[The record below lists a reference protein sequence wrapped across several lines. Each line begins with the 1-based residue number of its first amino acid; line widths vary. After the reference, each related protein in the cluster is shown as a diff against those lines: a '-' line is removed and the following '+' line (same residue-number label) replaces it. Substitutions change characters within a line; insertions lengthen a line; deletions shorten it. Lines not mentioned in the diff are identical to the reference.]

1 MPHFE
6 GKTGYR
12 CSCPDGT
19 CDMNCR
25 MYRIVAGKPSN
36 ADRIRAMTDEELA
49 RYLAKVSRDAGVRCD
64 GLGIWTKPQIAG
76 GEHISWLEWLKQEV
90 DDGQG

>member
-1 MPHFE
+1 MAHFE
-6 GKTGYR
+6 GKVVS

-25 MYRIVAGKPSN
+25 MYRIAVGKSSN

-49 RYLAKVSRDAGVRCD
+49 EFIGGDPMHDICPSDCFEDPDRPCKVCV
-64 GLGIWTKPQIAG
+64 LK
-76 GEHISWLEWLKQEV
+76 WLKQE
-90 DDGQG
+90 GE

>member
-6 GKTGYR
+6 GKTGYG

-25 MYRIVAGKPSN
+25 MYRLAESKPSN
-36 ADRIRAMTDEELA
+36 ADRIRAMTDEELT
-49 RYLAKVSRDAGVRCD
+49 KWICD
-64 GLGIWTKPQIAG
+64 ILDDDCF
-76 GEHISWLEWLKQEV
+76 EEWLDWLRKETEK
-90 DDGQG
+90 GE